1 MTVVTDQMGRKVK
14 VPDAPKRIISL
25 VPSQTELLFY
35 LGLDMEVVGITK
47 FCVHPESWFR
57 NKKRVGGT
65 KEFKIDIINELK
77 PDLIIGNKEEN
88 DKKAIEPLMEKYPV
102 WMSDIKTID
111 DALKMISCV
120 GKMLNRS
127 EKAEKL
133 IAEVNAK
140 FSKIDGTKL
149 KGRTAAYLIWRDP
162 YMASGSDTFINHMM
176 NTMGITSIFDAEDK
190 RYPEFEIETLMEL
203 KPDFVFLSSEPYPF
217 KPKHIEELKKA
228 LPESIIKMV
237 DGEMFSWYGNR
248 MLHAADYFIKLIN
261 ELSGELAPTPQK
273 I

>member
-1 MTVVTDQMGRKVK
+1 MAVVTDQMGRKVK

-25 VPSQTELLFY
+25 VPSQTELLFC

-65 KEFKIDIINELK
+65 KEFKMENIEELK

-88 DKKAIEPLMEKYPV
+88 DKKALEPLMEKYPV

-111 DALKMISCV
+111 DALQMISCI
-120 GKMLNRS
+120 GKIVNRS

-133 IAEVNAK
+133 ITEIRSK
-140 FSKIDGTKL
+140 FSKIDSSIL
-149 KGRTAAYLIWRDP
+149 KGKTAAYLIWRDP
-162 YMASGSDTFINHMM
+162 YMASGTDTFINHMM
-176 NTMGITSIFDAEDK
+176 NTMGIRSVFEGTDN
-190 RYPEFEIETLMEL
+190 RYPEFEIEALTEL
-203 KPDFVFLSSEPYPF
+203 KPDFIFLSSEPYPF

-228 LPESIIKMV
+228 MPETLIKMV

-248 MLHAADYFIKLIN
+248 MLHAADYFVKLIK
-261 ELSGELAPTPQK
+261 ELTTEVSPSVQK